1 MSKKLP
7 YMSNPDMITDILY
20 KIKDINVPRTFN
32 ADFLTAVLGFKGGDT
47 ITFISW
53 AKKCG
58 LLKPDGSPTD
68 LYKKF
73 RNPSTSGAAIAQAL
87 KIGYEELFKRNEYAN
102 KLSEKEIKKHVIEI
116 TGSAP
121 TAKTIDYIC
130 LSFKHAKDLADF
142 NASLDE
148 QKTES
153 YTTDSGCKGI
163 YDTGSLPISLS
174 DTDGNKKPGTNYTI
188 NIVLPETENPKV
200 YAAIFKELKNNLLG

>member
-7 YMSNPDMITDILY
+7 YMSSPDMITDILN
-20 KIKDINVPRTFN
+20 KIKYIGVPGTFN
-32 ADFLTAVLGFKGGDT
+32 ADFLTAVMGFKGGNT

-58 LLKPDGSPTD
+58 LLKTDGSPTD

-73 RNPSTSGAAIAQAL
+73 RNPSMSGAAVAQAL

-102 KLSEKEIKKHVIEI
+102 KLSEKEIKEHVIEI
-116 TGSAP
+116 TGSTP

-148 QKTES
+148 QEAES
-153 YTTDSGCKGI
+153 DSTDSGRKGI
-163 YDTGSLPISLS
+163 CDTGSLPVSLS
-174 DTDGNKKPGTNYTI
+174 GAEGNKKPGINYTI
-188 NIVLPETENPKV
+188 NLVLPETENPKV
-200 YAAIFKELKNNLLG
+200 YSAIFKELKNNLLG